1 MAANADAL
9 RQVLSVLDRLEIS
22 YLIGGSLASSAF
34 GVTRAT
40 LDADLVVDIKL
51 DQVDDFAEAL
61 KADFYADPGMMRKAI
76 QLGRS
81 FNLIHFA
88 TSFKVDI
95 FPLGADTYSSAQ
107 FARRSFQTLTSLG
120 ESMECSVATAED
132 TILNKLRW
140 FRLGNEVSE
149 QQWNDLR
156 GIIRVSG
163 PRLDFVYLREWAP
176 KLNVAD
182 LLEKLLN
189 ERP

>member
-1 MAANADAL
+1 MDRADAL
-9 RQVLSVLDRLEIS
+9 KRVLGVLDRLEIP
-22 YLIGGSLASSAF
+22 YLVGGSLASSAY
-34 GVTRAT
+34 GLVRST

-51 DQVDDFAEAL
+51 DHVDELADAL
-61 KADFYADPGMMRKAI
+61 KVDFYADPGMMRKAI

-95 FPLGADTYSSAQ
+95 FPLGADAYSSAQ
-107 FARRSFQTLTSLG
+107 FARRSFQALTSLG
-120 ESMECSVATAED
+120 EAIECSVATAED

-140 FRLGNEVSE
+140 FRLGNEASE

-163 PRLDFVYLREWAP
+163 PRLDLAYLHEWARNL
-176 KLNVAD
+176 KIAD
-182 LLEKLLN
+182 LLERLLN
-189 ERP
+189 EDR